1 MIDIDWFV
9 FPSEIHE
16 FPIAVKAKD
25 TVSLPFTAV
34 VPELIKEFEYR
45 QAHTRC
51 PAFLD
56 VMTNTFLI
64 RADFN
69 LRMRFD
75 PVNRS
80 LDVIDNTEMTSELFI
95 NNKEKDNYLVGSP
108 IGKRGPMIFSV
119 KQQYL
124 FLTEDDV
131 EIQLMPCLY
140 HESDFTRKTNLV
152 VGKFNINKWVRPTE
166 FAAIVRNTSHLNTE
180 PVEITIKRGDPL
192 AYIKFITT
200 NNKPVRLNRI
210 TDLEKINSY
219 VDMVDRCL
227 AVKKI
232 LPGLSLK
239 SMYKLFSPLRPK
251 IKKCPF
257 FFKDKDDTRK

>member
-9 FPSEIHE
+9 FPSERHE
-16 FPIAVKAKD
+16 LPIAVRAKD
-25 TVSLPFTAV
+25 TVSLPFTSV
-34 VPELIKEFEYR
+34 VSELIKEFDHR

-56 VMTNTFLI
+56 VMTNTFLV

-69 LRMRFD
+69 IKLRFD
-75 PVNRS
+75 PISRA
-80 LDVIDNTEMTSELFI
+80 LDVIDNSQMTTELFI
-95 NNKEKDNYLVGSP
+95 NNKETDNYPDNSP
-108 IGKRGPMIFSV
+108 IGKRGSMIFSV

-124 FLTEDDV
+124 FLTEEDV
-131 EIQLMPCLY
+131 EIQLLPCLY

-166 FAAIVRNTSHLNTE
+166 FAAIVRNTSHLNIE

-192 AYIKFITT
+192 AYIKFITKD
-200 NNKPVRLNRI
+200 NKPVRLNRI
-210 TDLEKINSY
+210 TDLEKITSY
-219 VDMVDRCL
+219 LDMVDRCL

-239 SMYKLFSPLRPK
+239 GMYDMFSPLRPR

-257 FFKDKDDTRK
+257 FFKDKK